1 MRLVAFKCLNEFF
14 IFSKGRHLFNNSS
27 VSSIRGRTFFP
38 LQMLSCYTHSYSN
51 LLSFIDIIFF
61 SLFRFFWNSLEEK
74 LSNLE
79 DENHVLRQKALA
91 VTPRSIRASIAK
103 PFIDVSTICSSN
115 YKTDVL
121 NVKFPFHITAQDIY
135 IH

>member
-1 MRLVAFKCLNEFF
+1 M
-14 IFSKGRHLFNNSS
+14 
-27 VSSIRGRTFFP
+27 
-38 LQMLSCYTHSYSN
+38 
-51 LLSFIDIIFF
+51 
-61 SLFRFFWNSLEEK
+61 EEK

-103 PFIDVSTICSSN
+103 PFIDVSTIYSSN

-121 NVKFPFHITAQDIY
+121 NVKLPFHITA
-135 IH
+135 